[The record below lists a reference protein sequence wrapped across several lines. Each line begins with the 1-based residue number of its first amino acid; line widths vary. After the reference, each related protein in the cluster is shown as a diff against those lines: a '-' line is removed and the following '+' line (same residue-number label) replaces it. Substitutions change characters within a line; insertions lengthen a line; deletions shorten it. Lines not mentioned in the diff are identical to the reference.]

1 MSEQLTKHIETKSAV
16 DMVPPLRVTD
26 TAAIL
31 GVSPKT
37 VHKLVRERK
46 LACVQVTTRERRF
59 TYQQVEDYI
68 RSQSTA
74 VRVDKRDP
82 RPVQSYPKKG
92 GDYRKRGEKTGV
104 SKACLL
110 DQLREEMRQW

>member
-1 MSEQLTKHIETKSAV
+1 MSTASQQKEYAV
-16 DMVPPLRVTD
+16 DERLPALWQASDV
-26 TAAIL
+26 AQIL
-31 GVSPKT
+31 GISVKT
-37 VHKLVRERK
+37 VHRLVREGK

-74 VRVDKRDP
+74 IRVDKTDL
-82 RPVQSYPKKG
+82 RPVQSPPKKG
-92 GDYRKRGEKTGV
+92 GDRRGRGERTGV
-104 SKACLL
+104 SKACQL

>member
-1 MSEQLTKHIETKSAV
+1 MIKNYPENHSDS
-16 DMVPPLRVTD
+16 
-26 TAAIL
+26 AAIERLLTAVTVASIL
-31 GVSPKT
+31 GISTKT
-37 VHKLVRERK
+37 VHRLVREGK

-74 VRVDKRDP
+74 VRVDKTDP
-82 RPVQSYPKKG
+82 RPVQLPPKKG
-92 GDYRKRGEKTGV
+92 GYRRGRGEKTGV
-104 SKACLL
+104 SKACQL